1 MARARELMDRLD
13 RRRRISDRAAL
24 QLRAVAWGWSLA
36 ALSVVVFVG
45 VRTGVPHDPEAGDL
59 GRELE
64 ALLGGLL
71 VVLLVVGIVA
81 SARWLAPAAVL
92 IVTAGALLGVYAA
105 IQHTPVVEVVISLA
119 FLLPGLLIWGAWQR
133 HRPARAAVAVAA
145 LMVAV
150 PFAGYHAAWAVYDHF
165 SGPVHPSSPLVAAP
179 VTTVHWV
186 WAGATTTDGFTVKAK
201 VAHPAREVR
210 LLVQDT
216 HGRRVGP
223 EVAAGPLAAGMVA
236 TLTVD
241 GLEPGTRYAYEVEVD
256 DRTDPARSGT
266 VTTFPDGPAD
276 VTIAFG
282 SCASTGSNGAVFDTI
297 RELEP
302 DVFLHLGDLHYADL
316 RDDDDSARR
325 ATLDRVLTAPAQA
338 ALYRSTT
345 VAYVWDDHDF
355 VGNDSDGWARGA
367 GSALRVYREYVPHY
381 PLALGDGG
389 PVAQAFTI
397 GRVRVV
403 VTDARAGRVADPGG
417 GGTPTMLGE
426 AQLAWF
432 ERELLAASD
441 RHAAVVWVNPVPWI
455 EPERPGADAW
465 GGFAEERRAVAD
477 LVATPG
483 VPPVVMLSG
492 DAHMLAVDDGS
503 HSDYS
508 TSGDGGFPVFHAAA
522 LDRRGSVKGGPYS
535 HGAFPG
541 AGQFGLV
548 RIVDDGASIELEW
561 SGRDWTGRTVV
572 EHRVEIPG

>member
-1 MARARELMDRLD
+1 MTRLD

-36 ALSVVVFVG
+36 ALLVVVFVG
-45 VRTGVPHDPEAGDL
+45 VRTGLPHDPEAGDL

-64 ALLGGLL
+64 RLLGGLL
-71 VVLLVVGIVA
+71 VVLLLAAIMA
-81 SARWLAPAAVL
+81 TARWTAPAAVAL
-92 IVTAGALLGVYAA
+92 VAGGSLLGVYAA
-105 IQHTPVVEVVISLA
+105 IQHSPVVEVVVSA
-119 FLLPGLLIWGAWQR
+119 TFLFPALLIWTAWQR
-133 HRPARAAVAVAA
+133 HRPVRAVVAVGA

-179 VTTVHWV
+179 VTTVQWV

-201 VAHPAREVR
+201 VAQPAQQVR
-210 LLVQDT
+210 LVVEGAD
-216 HGRRVGP
+216 GRRVGP
-223 EVAAGPLAAGMVA
+223 GVEAGPFASGMVA
-236 TLTVD
+236 ALTVD
-241 GLEPGTRYAYEVEVD
+241 GLEPATRYGYQVEVD
-256 DRTDPARSGT
+256 GRTDPARRGT
-266 VTTFPDGPAD
+266 ITTFPEGPAD

-282 SCASTGSNGAVFDTI
+282 SCASTGSNGVVFDTI

-302 DVFLHLGDLHYADL
+302 LLFLHLGDLHYADL
-316 RDDDDSARR
+316 RTDDDSARR
-325 ATLDRVLTAPAQA
+325 TTLDRVLTAPSQA

-403 VTDARAGRVADPGG
+403 VTDARAGRISDPGG
-417 GGTPTMLGE
+417 GRVPTMLGE
-426 AQLAWF
+426 AQMAWF
-432 ERELLAASD
+432 ERELLTAAD

-455 EPERPGADAW
+455 EEERSGSDAW
-465 GGFAEERRAVAD
+465 GGYAEERRAVAD
-477 LVATPG
+477 LVAAPG
-483 VPPVVMLSG
+483 VPPVVMLAA
-492 DAHMLAVDDGS
+492 DAHMLAIDDGS

-508 TSGDGGFPVFHAAA
+508 SSGGGGFPVFQAAA

-535 HGAFPG
+535 HGTFPG

-548 RIVDDGASIELEW
+548 RIVDDGDSIGIEW

-572 EHRVEIPG
+572 EHRFEIPG